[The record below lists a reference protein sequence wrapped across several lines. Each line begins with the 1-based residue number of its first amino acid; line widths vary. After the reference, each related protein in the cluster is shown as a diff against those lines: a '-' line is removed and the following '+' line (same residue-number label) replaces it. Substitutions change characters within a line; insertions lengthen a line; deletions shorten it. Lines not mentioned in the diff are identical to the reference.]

1 MKLLQNQILGANKR
15 FDFIEIP
22 DLLNTPITGKKTKK
36 TKKTFAENMA
46 ERGYKEYEWEQK
58 EYDKPW
64 LEGLKPEIQNKIG
77 RRAIK
82 QNK

>member
-46 ERGYKEYEWEQK
+46 ERGYKEYEWE
-58 EYDKPW
+58 
-64 LEGLKPEIQNKIG
+64 
-77 RRAIK
+77 
-82 QNK
+82 